1 MKYNVCILL
10 FASCLQKNCAAQH
23 TKTGQVITENG
34 RPLAGV
40 SVATDDNVTRALT
53 DSAGNYSFV
62 NGPGLIYL
70 NFSYT
75 GYLQTRILMKGSAPV
90 VRMYRMDG
98 LLTEAIVRSFESNR
112 SLKNTPAAV
121 SIISKADMQ
130 RYGSNSLLPAVNNI
144 PGVKM
149 DERSPGSY
157 RLGIR
162 GNILRSTFGVR
173 NIKIYWNG
181 IPLTDANGTTYLNQ
195 LDASNIDRIEILKG
209 PAGSMYGSGTAGVV
223 LMSSEFDTVKEK
235 SMNLRISGGSYGAL
249 SAAGSFASTG
259 KRYTARLS
267 YAHQQSDGYR
277 QQSRMRRDGINFTG
291 RLFLNSKQQLLT
303 NILYSDL
310 FYQTPGGLTLT
321 DQEKNP
327 KQARPAAG
335 AFPGAVAQQAAIYL
349 KTLYAGFSHET
360 NFNKKWSNTTALY
373 ISNTDFRNPT
383 IRNFEKKKE
392 QGVGLR
398 SVTQYKDEL
407 FTGIFGGEYQYGNT
421 RSQVYKNAGGA
432 ADSLR
437 FTDDINARQF
447 NIFLQGTLN
456 IADFFMLNA
465 GISYNNFHYDL
476 VKTVS
481 APGKKQYRNF
491 KPGLVPRIAI
501 LKTVNKAV
509 TFHAAVSKGFSPPT
523 IEEVRGGND
532 LFNIALNA
540 ETGLNYEAGFK
551 AGLFKSKLWFEATTY
566 LFYLKN
572 TIVSRR
578 DSAGGDYFINAGKTK
593 QNGTELSINFLAVV
607 RDDHFFRRVK
617 VWAAYTNIYARFT
630 NYQQGAVKF
639 DGNKITGTAP
649 VVFSGGCDVN
659 TGIKMYANLSYNYT
673 AAIPLNDANTF
684 FGRTGNLGFAKLGY
698 KTNLLKNITADIF
711 VSYERSFNNP
721 YSLGYDLNAAAG
733 RYFNPSSPENMYSG
747 IQIKFIL

>member
-1 MKYNVCILL
+1 MKHTVFILL
-10 FASCLQKNCAAQH
+10 LTFCFYGNCAAQH
-23 TKTGQVITENG
+23 NITGQVITENG
-34 RPLAGV
+34 KPLPGV
-40 SVATDDNVTRALT
+40 SISTDDAVTRALT
-53 DSAGNYSFV
+53 DSAGNYSFE
-62 NGPGLIYL
+62 NNFAFIYL
-70 NFSYT
+70 NYSYT
-75 GYLQTRILMKGSAPV
+75 GFLPARILVRETAPV
-90 VRMYRMDG
+90 VRMYRSDG
-98 LLTEAIVRSFESNR
+98 LLSETVVRSFESNR
-112 SLKNTPAAV
+112 SIKNTPAAV

-195 LDASNIDRIEILKG
+195 LDASIIDRIEILKG
-209 PAGSMYGSGTAGVV
+209 PAGSMYGSGTTGVV
-223 LMSSEFDTVKEK
+223 LMSSESHTVKEK

-249 SAAGSFASTG
+249 SAGGSFTSTG

-310 FYQTPGGLTLT
+310 FYQTPGGLTLAE
-321 DQEKNP
+321 QEKNSR
-327 KQARPAAG
+327 QARPAAG
-335 AFPGAVAQQAAIYL
+335 AFPGAVVQQAAIYL

-392 QGVGLR
+392 QGIGLR
-398 SVTQYKDEL
+398 SVTQYKNEI

-421 RSQVYKNAGGA
+421 RSGVYKNVAGG

-437 FTDDINARQF
+437 FRDGINARQF
-447 NIFLQGTLN
+447 NVFLQGTLN
-456 IADFFMLNA
+456 IADIFMLNA
-465 GISYNNFHYDL
+465 GVSYNNFHYDL

-481 APGKKQYRNF
+481 TPGKRQDRNF
-491 KPGLVPRIAI
+491 KPGLVPRVAI
-501 LKTVNKAV
+501 LKTVNK
-509 TFHAAVSKGFSPPT
+509 TINFYAAVSRGFSPPT

-532 LFNIALNA
+532 LFNTALNA
-540 ETGLNYEAGFK
+540 ETGLNYEAGVK
-551 AGLFKSKLWFEATTY
+551 ASLFKNKLWFEATVY

-593 QNGTELSINFLAVV
+593 QTGTELSINYLPVN
-607 RDDHFFRRVK
+607 RDDHFFRRIK
-617 VWAAYTNIYARFT
+617 VWAAYTNIRARFSD
-630 NYQQGAVKF
+630 YQQGTVKY

-649 VVFSGGCDVN
+649 VVVSGGCDVN
-659 TGIKMYANLSYNYT
+659 TGVKFYANLSYNST

-684 FGRTGNLGFAKLGY
+684 FGRSGNLAFAKLGY
-698 KTNLLKNITADIF
+698 KRNLQKNITADLF

-721 YSLGYDLNAAAG
+721 YSAGFDLNAVAG
-733 RYFNPSSPENMYSG
+733 RYYNPSSPQNIYAG
-747 IQIKFIL
+747 VQVKFIL